1 MPAIAPSLQS
11 PTSTRCTSAPGYASQ
26 NLATTDADSAAPAS
40 ALVTTA
46 SSSLPPTTKST
57 TPTLSRPIPSS
68 FPSNALLAPK
78 IQALPPFHLPL
89 GRRASFFFDGSH
101 SNLSGAVAPFGG
113 AFGTAHGDIPSQN
126 QSLVLQ
132 TGAQTQ
138 NSTAGQPAALAC
150 ETPTQATTAKP
161 ASLSPLSAPAGSSV
175 SHGDSKVVRFTQE
188 QFRAAQTKYNKLRK
202 AHEEAVNARARAGEE
217 LESERK
223 RSEGLKSR
231 LEDAEKAVEQMKRQQ
246 EALGIRHRGE
256 LGRAQNTNAEQ
267 MEADIET
274 INKEWMRKLRE
285 NEERL
290 LRELEQAKR
299 QVNEEREL
307 SSKRE
312 AELRARLQGLGQQSD
327 WKSELKAAEEE
338 RLKLQQAL
346 ADLNQALLRADA
358 DAQVELSRRQELERQ
373 LDDCWAKE
381 RARPELVKA
390 SLLLEAMA
398 RMIGGPR
405 AARETGPD
413 ETLNPVEMEDI
424 PAGDQAKRRRLQ

>member
-1 MPAIAPSLQS
+1 
-11 PTSTRCTSAPGYASQ
+11 
-26 NLATTDADSAAPAS
+26 
-40 ALVTTA
+40 
-46 SSSLPPTTKST
+46 
-57 TPTLSRPIPSS
+57 
-68 FPSNALLAPK
+68 
-78 IQALPPFHLPL
+78 
-89 GRRASFFFDGSH
+89 
-101 SNLSGAVAPFGG
+101 
-113 AFGTAHGDIPSQN
+113 
-126 QSLVLQ
+126 
-132 TGAQTQ
+132 
-138 NSTAGQPAALAC
+138 
-150 ETPTQATTAKP
+150 
-161 ASLSPLSAPAGSSV
+161 V